1 MASRAAKSSGLG
13 GKDAAPSKVSTKS
26 STIASKDSSK
36 SVTVD
41 GKQVLGTRKRAAFG
55 EVTNKGASVA
65 SVNLDG
71 ASKTDKKPVEKKAST
86 STLSTTT
93 TSRAP
98 RRTRAST
105 AAEEAAKEEE
115 SAAPPAA
122 TKRRAPAAAS
132 TATSSKPVPTT
143 SRSTTATRKPA
154 TSASAAT
161 SRSSRPVGVVK
172 REVKALENHNDNYD
186 EVEAAPA
193 KRPRTSSPVKVDPV
207 GEVWPQE
214 QEQIVEGP
222 AKDEGWQDL
231 DAEDEFQTEMVSEY
245 VKEIFI
251 YMQKLEVSSDLPFS
265 TSLSLHLPR
274 S

>member
-132 TATSSKPVPTT
+132 TATSSKPVPT
-143 SRSTTATRKPA
+143 RKPA